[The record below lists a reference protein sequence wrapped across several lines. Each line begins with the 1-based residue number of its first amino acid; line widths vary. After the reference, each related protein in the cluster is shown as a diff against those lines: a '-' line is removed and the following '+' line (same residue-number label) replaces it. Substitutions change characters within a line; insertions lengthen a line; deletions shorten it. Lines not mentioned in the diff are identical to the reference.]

1 MIMMTSSE
9 NSQGRPRAHILSGS
23 GHDRGGLEGLGGSL
37 LLGSSRSGSGLG
49 HSGLLDGGLDGSGLG
64 LGEGGD
70 SGGLLDL
77 LLSLL
82 SLLGLA
88 LALRIALVSLFLQ
101 GVQVGQNKP

>member
-9 NSQGRPRAHILSGS
+9 NAQGRPRAHILSGS

-37 LLGSSRSGSGLG
+37 LLGSSRSGSGLS

-82 SLLGLA
+82 SLA
-88 LALRIALVSLFLQ
+88 LALRIALVSLFLE